1 MTNRFAT
8 FSSRM
13 AVALTMILAI
23 AACGGGGGG
32 GGGFKGDAGSG
43 GSGDTDT
50 YFIQLSL
57 NNAQGEPSSTITA
70 NEPGTLQVLVTQR
83 NANGDPVPDVIVNA
97 STDSGL
103 LSLLRK

>member
-32 GGGFKGDAGSG
+32 SGGGGGFLGGAGSG
-43 GSGDTDT
+43 GADTDT
-50 YFIQLSL
+50 YFIQLRL
-57 NNAQGEPSSTITA
+57 NDSKGEPSSIVTA
-70 NEPGTLQVLVTQR
+70 NEPGTLQVLVTEKNADGISRKASR
-83 NANGDPVPDVIVNA
+83 NC
-97 STDSGL
+97 
-103 LSLLRK
+103 LR